1 MADHF
6 AWKGPFEAV
15 QKWFQQK
22 LNKDRKI
29 HLGDLNSW
37 NKIIKELRLLKL

>member
-1 MADHF
+1 MADHL

-22 LNKDRKI
+22 LYNDRKI
-29 HLGDLNSW
+29 PLGDLNSW
-37 NKIIKELRLLKL
+37 DKIIDKLR